1 MLFIFA
7 RENFFDFL
15 VCVEFFANFFSDVEM
30 HAFLV
35 GYFCE
40 GKCVSFLRLREILQ
54 KLLLLRRK
62 AQNITHFFDFY
73 ICKEFFDFLSPPYLG
88 PFGSTWEH
96 TSQNGR
102 ICITGGGGGV
112 TAKIGGGGAPT
123 QFSHESIKNH
133 LVLLEKKGNLWEWRG
148 SMPNWFSENFYH
160 GNKL

>member
-62 AQNITHFFDFY
+62 AQNITHFFDFF
-73 ICKEFFDFLSPPYLG
+73 ICKEFFDFLTPPTSGPSAQLG
-88 PFGSTWEH
+88 NIRLKMEEYASQVEGGSH
-96 TSQNGR
+96 RKNR
-102 ICITGGGGGV
+102 GGGGHLRNFPMKV
-112 TAKIGGGGAPT
+112 SKIT
-123 QFSHESIKNH
+123 
-133 LVLLEKKGNLWEWRG
+133 
-148 SMPNWFSENFYH
+148 
-160 GNKL
+160 